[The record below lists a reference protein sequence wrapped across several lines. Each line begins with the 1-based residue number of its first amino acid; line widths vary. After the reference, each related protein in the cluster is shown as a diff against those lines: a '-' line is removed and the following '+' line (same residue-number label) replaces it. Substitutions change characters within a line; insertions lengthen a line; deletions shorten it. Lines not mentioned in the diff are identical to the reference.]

1 MSTVPK
7 KESSSPVSSNES
19 SPTGVQNGNGPVV
32 TTKEDNPTILKKKT
46 ARLSV
51 MSNTL
56 LIIMK
61 LAVGLVTNSVSILSE
76 AIHSSLDL
84 VAAVIAYFAVKV
96 SGNPADER
104 HPFGHGKVENVSG
117 VIEALLIFGASAWI
131 ISEAIKKFIHPEEP
145 GVLGLGILVMAVS
158 AVVNTFVSR
167 RLYKVARETDSV
179 ALEAD
184 ALHLKT
190 DVFTS
195 AGVALGLALMWITGW
210 HILDPIIAML
220 VAVLIIYESYMLLR
234 KAFSPLLD
242 TAMSTRELQKLEGIL
257 GEMEV
262 KYHGLRTRAAG
273 HQRFVEFHLDVPAQ
287 ETIETIHRQCDL
299 IEERLERE
307 FRDISVV
314 IHPEPKK

>member
-1 MSTVPK
+1 MPTVLRK
-7 KESSSPVSSNES
+7 SSN
-19 SPTGVQNGNGPVV
+19 
-32 TTKEDNPTILKKKT
+32 TTVLKKKT

-56 LIIMK
+56 LIVLK
-61 LAVGLVTNSVSILSE
+61 LAVGLITNSVSILSE

-84 VAAVIAYFAVKV
+84 IAAIIAFFAVKV

-104 HPFGHGKVENVSG
+104 HPFGHGKVENISG
-117 VIEALLIFGASAWI
+117 VIEAVLIFAASAWI
-131 ISEAIKKFIHPEEP
+131 ITEAVKKFIHPEEP
-145 GVLGLGILVMAVS
+145 GVLGLGIIVMAIS

-167 RLYKVARETDSV
+167 QLYKVARETDSV

-190 DVFTS
+190 DVITS
-195 AGVALGLALMWITGW
+195 AGVAVGLGLMWLTGW
-210 HILDPIIAML
+210 HILDPIIAVL
-220 VAVLIIYESYMLLR
+220 VAMLIIYESWMLLR

-242 TAMSTRELQKLEGIL
+242 TALSPRELEKLEGIL

-262 KYHGLRTRAAG
+262 KYHGMRTRAAG
-273 HQRFVEFHLDVPAQ
+273 HQRFVEFHLDVPAH
-287 ETIETIHRQCDL
+287 ETIETIHKQCDL

-307 FRDISVV
+307 FRDISVI
-314 IHPEPKK
+314 IHPEPKN

>member
-1 MSTVPK
+1 MST
-7 KESSSPVSSNES
+7 S
-19 SPTGVQNGNGPVV
+19 
-32 TTKEDNPTILKKKT
+32 LKTKT

-84 VAAVIAYFAVKV
+84 IAAIIAFFAVKV

-117 VIEALLIFGASAWI
+117 VIEAILIFLASGWI
-131 ISEAIKKFIHPEEP
+131 IFEAIRKFIHPEEP
-145 GVLGLGILVMAVS
+145 GVLGLGILVMAIS
-158 AVVNTFVSR
+158 AVVNTIVSR
-167 RLYKVARETDSV
+167 KLYKVARLTDSV

-190 DVFTS
+190 DVITS
-195 AGVALGLALMWITGW
+195 AGVAVGLALMWITGW
-210 HILDPIIAML
+210 HILDPVIALL
-220 VAVLIIYESYMLLR
+220 VAFLIIYESFMLLR

-242 TAMSTRELQKLEGIL
+242 TALSAGELEKLVGIL
-257 GEMEV
+257 GEMDV

-273 HQRFVEFHLDVPAQ
+273 HQRFVEFHLDVPPQ
-287 ETIETIHRQCDL
+287 DTIETIHRQCDL
-299 IEERLERE
+299 IEERLERQ
-307 FRDISVV
+307 FRDINVI
-314 IHPEPKK
+314 IHPEPKE

>member
-1 MSTVPK
+1 MPAVINKVSESTA
-7 KESSSPVSSNES
+7 
-19 SPTGVQNGNGPVV
+19 
-32 TTKEDNPTILKKKT
+32 LKKKT

-56 LIIMK
+56 LIILK
-61 LAVGLVTNSVSILSE
+61 LTVGLITNSVSILSE

-84 VAAVIAYFAVKV
+84 VAAIIAFFAVKV

-117 VIEALLIFGASAWI
+117 VIEAMLIFAASAWI
-131 ISEAIKKFIHPEEP
+131 ITEAVKKFIHPEEP
-145 GVLGLGILVMAVS
+145 GVLGLGILVMAIS

-190 DVFTS
+190 DVITS
-195 AGVALGLALMWITGW
+195 AGVAIGLALMWITGW

-220 VAVLIIYESYMLLR
+220 VAMLIIFESWMLLR

-242 TAMSTRELQKLEGIL
+242 TALTPKELEKLEGIL

-273 HQRFVEFHLDVPAQ
+273 HQRFVEFHLDVPAY

-299 IEERLERE
+299 IEGRLESE

-314 IHPEPKK
+314 IHPEPQHEAPES